1 LGFVGPGS
9 LSPKFGL
16 GSLGLRLGFG
26 DSGPCVSRP
35 RLLGA
40 LIRSRA
46 GPWSVRGRVLGP
58 SGGGSFR
65 GRLSGD
71 STGDPRL
78 GDQHLVHPRWPR
90 GRIRYL
96 AVSGYAWGSG
106 PCGSLGS
113 EPYLLYF
120 LSFWWGER
128 LICCSFKS
136 RFCDI
141 LFLISFFFEIYR

>member
-1 LGFVGPGS
+1 MRVSGFQVRLSDWGSEVMSWVLVGPRVRRSVGGLGVPRSRSVSRGLMGLCLVQDLGFVGPGS

-35 RLLGA
+35 RLLGS

-78 GDQHLVHPRWPR
+78 GDQHLVHPR
-90 GRIRYL
+90 
-96 AVSGYAWGSG
+96 
-106 PCGSLGS
+106 
-113 EPYLLYF
+113 
-120 LSFWWGER
+120 
-128 LICCSFKS
+128 
-136 RFCDI
+136 
-141 LFLISFFFEIYR
+141 